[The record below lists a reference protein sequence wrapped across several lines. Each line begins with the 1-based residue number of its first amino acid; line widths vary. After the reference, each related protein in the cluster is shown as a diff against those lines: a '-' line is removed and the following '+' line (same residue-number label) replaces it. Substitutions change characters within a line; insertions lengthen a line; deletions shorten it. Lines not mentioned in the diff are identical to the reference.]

1 MLLEKA
7 MKIAEEALKS
17 LKNEDGTPYYEH
29 ALRVMERMDTENEKI
44 VAVLHDVLEDTSVQL
59 VDLKEAGFTGEILE
73 CLDQLRRRSDMTYF
87 EYIEDVA
94 TNPVTAKIKLAEL
107 DDNQDVFRVKKL
119 SFQTFSIEER
129 VKRARKILLD
139 AENR

>member
-1 MLLEKA
+1 
-7 MKIAEEALKS
+7 
-17 LKNEDGTPYYEH
+17 
-29 ALRVMERMDTENEKI
+29 MERMDTENEKI

>member
-1 MLLEKA
+1 MMLEKA

-17 LKNEDGTPYYEH
+17 LKNEDGTLYYEH

>member
-1 MLLEKA
+1 MLEKA
-7 MKIAEEALKS
+7 MKIAEEALKD

-29 ALRVMERMDTENEKI
+29 ALRVMEKMDTEDEKI
-44 VAVLHDVLEDTSVQL
+44 VAVLHDVLEDTSVL
-59 VDLKEAGFTGEILE
+59 MADLEEAGFKNEILDY
-73 CLDQLRRRSDMTYF
+73 LDQLRRRSDMTYF

-94 TNPVTAKIKLAEL
+94 TNPITAKVKLAEL

-139 AENR
+139 VEHK